1 MATTFEKLLAARLVA
16 SITGSATEA
25 LSAAFVNVCI
35 LLLVVWNESSD
46 RTQTGPVLL
55 A

>member
-1 MATTFEKLLAARLVA
+1 MTCSLILLVCNIWSAVATTFENLLAARLVA

-35 LLLVVWNESSD
+35 LLLLV
-46 RTQTGPVLL
+46 
-55 A
+55 